1 MAEMLN
7 ALCGEK
13 GDRVLKK
20 GGDKMI
26 LTAGEEFSKLST
38 QPFFQVVETRSCD
51 MYTKL

>member
-1 MAEMLN
+1 MVEMLN

-13 GDRVLKK
+13 GDHVLKK
-20 GGDKMI
+20 GGDKMV